1 MILEKLCE
9 YAERVDDFPPSH
21 FQRRKLDWLIEIDE
35 SGNFLNFIDVSD
47 EKDIYLFTDHLLT
60 RTSQVQSHLL
70 GDKASYVFGNV
81 EDGELTKRQKATKE
95 DFLGSVKSCYEETDN
110 DLVLAVLKFLEN
122 YNDYDIDFSDISN
135 DDWMSFRVNGKNPLM
150 ETKVKDYWQNKQ
162 EQEAQNRTDMISEC
176 MVCGKNKSI
185 ADKHPESIKLAKIG
199 GKGGGSLL
207 ISANK
212 NSFESYGLKKSRIAP
227 VCYDCATN
235 YGRAANYLLNK
246 KSNNITIGDLVY
258 LFWTKENQDFNI
270 STLFNDPKPEEVSTY
285 INKVY
290 NGDWSLVD
298 IKSDE
303 FYVLALSANNS
314 RAIVRDWIQTTLFE
328 VKQNIANYFVSME
341 LEDYKNRKFYPI
353 NSLAS
358 QTAKDFDDI
367 KPIVSESL
375 MSYALKGTPLPSVV
389 LVNTVNRIKA
399 DVEYRVT
406 KPRAA
411 IIKMYF
417 VSNSKGGFK
426 VENKLDKN
434 NENPSYLCGRLF
446 SVIETIQRQAIS
458 GITATIVD
466 KYYGTASAAPASV
479 FGNLLRKAQHHLAK
493 LRKDESTRGLYH
505 WLDKELQEIMVK
517 IEDFPASLSLQDQA
531 LFALGYYQ
539 QKAYKMRR
547 RINNDL

>member
-9 YAERVDDFPPSH
+9 YAERIEDFPPLH
-21 FQRRKLDWLIEIDE
+21 FQNKSVDWILELDKA
-35 SGNFLNFIDVSD
+35 GNFKGIIDVSD
-47 EKDIYLFTDHLLT
+47 EGDIFLYSKNLVGRSGRAVRPL
-60 RTSQVQSHLL
+60 VV
-70 GDKASYVFGNV
+70 GDKAKYIFGRLDSEDLSNREEKLKNSFYELLYDCYRETDDKNIKAIIDFLDENKFYELNITEEV
-81 EDGELTKRQKATKE
+81 DINDWLLFRIDGESPLESQVIQK
-95 DFLGSVKSCYEETDN
+95 
-110 DLVLAVLKFLEN
+110 
-122 YNDYDIDFSDISN
+122 
-135 DDWMSFRVNGKNPLM
+135 
-150 ETKVKDYWQNKQ
+150 YWQSR
-162 EQEAQNRTDMISEC
+162 QNEVAKDRTDMISEC
-176 MVCGKNKSI
+176 MICGEYNAI
-185 ADKHPESIKLAKIG
+185 ADRHTEKLKLSRIG
-199 GKGGGSLL
+199 GHGRGNPL
-207 ISANK
+207 ISANVE
-212 NSFESYGLKKSRIAP
+212 SFESYGLKESRIAP

-235 YGRAANYLLNK
+235 YGRAANYLLDK
-246 KSNNITIGDLVY
+246 KSNNIKIGDLIY
-258 LFWTKENQDFNI
+258 LFWTKENQEFNI
-270 STLFNDPKPEEVSTY
+270 SSLFDDPQPEEVSTY
-285 INKVY
+285 ISSFYKGVPT
-290 NGDWSLVD
+290 D

-314 RAIVRDWIQTTLFE
+314 RAVVRDWIQTTLFE

-341 LEDYKNRKFYPI
+341 LEDYKDRKFYPI

-417 VSNSKGGFK
+417 HSNSKGGFK
-426 VENKLDKN
+426 VEKKLNKNID
-434 NENPSYLCGRLF
+434 NPAYLCGRLF
-446 SVIETIQRQAIS
+446 SVIEIIQKKALP
-458 GITATIVD
+458 GITSTIVD

-493 LRKDESTRGLYH
+493 LRKDDSTRGLYH
-505 WLDKELQEIMVK
+505 WLDKELQDIMVN

-539 QKAYKMRR
+539 QKAYK
-547 RINNDL
+547 NEKEDK